1 MATYPIWQDVTH
13 SVEVVGEYIDYDVR
27 IGADIIYRG
36 RAYVLPNETT
46 AVIPIAA
53 IAASHVSGK
62 LEFSS
67 LPTDIQ
73 QENWRKTFAIH
84 DSLLDIAIAEY
95 TFYADWS
102 YGEDGMIQD
111 GELNYLSRPMQLYVD
126 PRQYFIA
133 SAGNLTPSTF
143 GEWGISIN
151 GIRSVRVST
160 RYMSTVFHRWATAAT
175 EGAPITIS
183 GAEAPTYTVRKTC
196 AQYALYYLNAVGGW
210 DYLLLMGN
218 VERANNYERVNMRQ
232 YANNLTYEHGE
243 VVVSEKVDATWK
255 LYTDYLSDT
264 QWALMHHLTG
274 SPQVYLHDLE
284 RNAVIPVNVT
294 DTQQVYNTYA
304 NKGKKMTFAEIHV
317 KASQQRY
324 RR

>member
-62 LEFSS
+62 LDLPS
-67 LPTDIQ
+67 LPYNIRQVD
-73 QENWRKTFAIH
+73 WRKTFSIY
-84 DSLLDIAIAEY
+84 DSLLDISIAEY

-102 YGEDGMIQD
+102 YGEDVGLND
-111 GELNYLSRPMQLYVD
+111 AELNFLSRPLQMVID
-126 PRQYFIA
+126 PRQYFVA
-133 SAGNLTPSTF
+133 SLGNLSEESKEYVVSKSSIRIDFGLVGIMTTFFLEASTWRE
-143 GEWGISIN
+143 GERITLTTAPLY
-151 GIRSVRVST
+151 RVK
-160 RYMSTVFHRWATAAT
+160 
-175 EGAPITIS
+175 
-183 GAEAPTYTVRKTC
+183 KTC

-284 RNAVIPVNVT
+284 RDAIIPVNVT

>member
-27 IGADIIYRG
+27 VDTDIIYRG

-62 LEFSS
+62 LELPS
-67 LPTDIQ
+67 LRTIMR
-73 QENWRKTFAIH
+73 QEDWRKTFSIY
-84 DSLLDIAIAEY
+84 DSLFDIAIAEY

-133 SAGNLTPSTF
+133 SAGNLTPSTS
-143 GEWGISIN
+143 GEWVISRN
-151 GIRSVRVST
+151 GIRSVSVPT
-160 RYMSTVFHRWATAAT
+160 TVMSAVFQRWRIAAT
-175 EGAPITIS
+175 DGTSITIS

-210 DYLLLMGN
+210 DFLLLMGN

-243 VVVSEKVDATWK
+243 VVVREKVDATWK

-274 SPQVYLHDLE
+274 SPQVYLHDLD
-284 RNAVIPVNVT
+284 RDTIIPVNVT

>member
-53 IAASHVSGK
+53 IAASHLSGK
-62 LEFSS
+62 LEFSF
-67 LPTDIQ
+67 LPAVIQ
-73 QENWRKTFAIH
+73 QEDWRKTFSIY

-95 TFYADWS
+95 TFYADWG
-102 YGEDGMIQD
+102 YGEDGMIRD
-111 GELNYLSRPMQLYVD
+111 DALNYLSRPMQLYVD
-126 PRQYFIA
+126 PRQFFIA
-133 SAGNLTPSTF
+133 SVGNLVPSTT
-143 GEWGISIN
+143 GQWAI
-151 GIRSVRVST
+151 IRNDIPSATVST
-160 RYMSTVFHRWATAAT
+160 TVMSTVFRRWGSSAVD
-175 EGAPITIS
+175 GQSIKFS
-183 GAEAPTYTVRKTC
+183 GVAAPTYTIKNTC

-210 DYLLLMGN
+210 DFLLLMGN

-232 YANNLTYEHGE
+232 YANNLTYKHGE
-243 VVVSEKVDATWK
+243 VVVSEKVDVTWK

-284 RNAVIPVNVT
+284 RDTMIPVNVT

>member
-67 LPTDIQ
+67 LPAVIQ
-73 QENWRKTFAIH
+73 QEDWRKTFSIY

-95 TFYADWS
+95 TFYADWG

-111 GELNYLSRPMQLYVD
+111 DALNYLSRPMQLYVD
-126 PRQYFIA
+126 PRQYFVA
-133 SAGNLTPSTF
+133 SVGNLTPEEAM
-143 GEWGISIN
+143 EWALGLNGLRISRMYTDVMTTIFRD
-151 GIRSVRVST
+151 IPSSAR
-160 RYMSTVFHRWATAAT
+160 
-175 EGAPITIS
+175 EGFPLSIVGVA
-183 GAEAPTYTVRKTC
+183 APTYTIKNTC

-210 DYLLLMGN
+210 DFLLLMGN
-218 VERANNYERVNMRQ
+218 VERSNNYERVNMRQ
-232 YANNLTYEHGE
+232 YANNLTYKHGE
-243 VVVSEKVDATWK
+243 VVVSEKVDVSWK

-284 RNAVIPVNVT
+284 RDTMIPVNVT